1 MTENNASGTSAAT
14 ALPALVI
21 GGIGIVRNLGEEGI
35 PVYTGS
41 DIRENHILYSR
52 YSKKTVFFSDM
63 QGRKFVDEL
72 IALAKAEGRKLMF
85 FSDDDRAILT
95 FSQHQ
100 EELRPYYYFTFPS
113 AEMVDS
119 ILDKRKFATLAG
131 NLDLP
136 VPWSLAPKSMAELET
151 LLPRITYPCI
161 IKPAHKEDWW
171 SPKFAGLIG
180 AYRKAIEC
188 RSREELLE
196 YFPKVLQVGPNV
208 LLQELVEGDDSQL
221 YSINMYYDRDSNL
234 KGYYSA
240 HKHRTYPIHA
250 GQGCCVETV
259 KDEEILRVSMETAR
273 KLRMVGLCNMQYKR
287 DKHGRLKIMELHI
300 RNSVWSYLGKASG
313 MNLYYYAYLDQQGF
327 PWPYPNDYR
336 TGVKFIDLK
345 RDVKALL
352 AYRKTGEWTLMRGLR
367 SWKGKVV
374 FHILNFRD
382 PLPFFADLWFE
393 LEHRMFRKTVTA
405 DRRQSERASA
415 GSDGATVPT
424 KE

>member
-1 MTENNASGTSAAT
+1 MTEKNASGTNSAA

-52 YSKKTVFFSDM
+52 YSKKKVFFSDM

-72 IALAKAEGRKLMF
+72 IAFAKEEGRKLMF

-100 EELRPYYYFTFPS
+100 EELRPYYFFTFPS

-136 VPWSLAPKSMAELET
+136 VPWSLAPKSMADLER
-151 LLPRITYPCI
+151 LLPQITYPCI

-180 AYRKAIEC
+180 AYRKAIAC
-188 RSREELLE
+188 HSREELLE

-259 KDEEILRVSMETAR
+259 KDEEILRISMETAL

-313 MNLYYYAYLDQQGF
+313 MNLYYYAYLDQQGL
-327 PWPYPNDYR
+327 PYPYPQDYQ

-345 RDVKALL
+345 RDIKALL
-352 AYRKTGEWTLMRGLR
+352 AYRKTGEWTLMQGIR

-374 FHILNFRD
+374 FHILNFTD

-393 LEHRMFRKTVTA
+393 LVQRMFKKTATA
-405 DRRQSERASA
+405 DRPQNESAST
-415 GSDGATVPT
+415 GSGGATVPT